1 MINKGTSR
9 YLFPRG
15 GGGRGRSMFGQN
27 HMILIGMEGNHL
39 SLKEYERVKG
49 REVVE

>member
-1 MINKGTSR
+1 MIDQGTSR

-27 HMILIGMEGNHL
+27 HMTFRGMEGNHL

-49 REVVE
+49 RKGVE